1 MKAAQACIPVD
12 STPFAP
18 RVRGLSDSYW
28 WQADPSPSHRIY
40 YRHLNISSIITTA
53 STLLLLAEHI
63 DGNLLIGSHA
73 VRKDLFIHA
82 ADMNEN

>member
-12 STPFAP
+12 STQFVP
-18 RVRGLSDSYW
+18 RVRGLTDSYW
-28 WQADPSPSHRIY
+28 WQADPSPSHRVH
-40 YRHLNISSIITTA
+40 YRHLNISIITTA
-53 STLLLLAEHI
+53 STLLLWAEHP

-73 VRKDLFIHA
+73 LRKDLFIHA